1 MKGAHCITQRI
12 INRNVAHTFPY
23 KYQVF

>member
-12 INRNVAHTFPY
+12 INRNVAHTFLY